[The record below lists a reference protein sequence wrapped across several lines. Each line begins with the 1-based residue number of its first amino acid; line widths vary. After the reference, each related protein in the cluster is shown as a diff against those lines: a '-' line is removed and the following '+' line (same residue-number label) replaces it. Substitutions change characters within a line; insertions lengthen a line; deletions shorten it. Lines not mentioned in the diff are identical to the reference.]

1 MNFYSRHIGD
11 YLKDTAHLSLLEH
24 GIYARLMDVY
34 YTREAGIPESQA
46 ARLIGARTPEEVAAV
61 HAVLAEFFQ
70 LVDGVWVQERCEQ
83 EISAYADKC
92 AKAKDSAR
100 SSWSSRGKQSE
111 RNADAMQPHSERIAD
126 AERTHSERNAKA
138 LHTQSQSHTQCS
150 VPNGTGVPPEP
161 GEQIF
166 GLGVP
171 LLTAANVTER
181 NARSMLGLMRKT
193 HGDAAVLDALQRCA
207 EAKPLEP
214 VAWLQAALKRAPPR
228 SAESARDRAA
238 RERMEA
244 FAPSAAVKVGKVA
257 EVIDVVAR
265 RLG

>member
-34 YTREAGIPESQA
+34 YTRESGIPESQA
-46 ARLIGARTPEEVAAV
+46 ARLIGARAPEEVAAV
-61 HAVLAEFFQ
+61 QAVLAEFFK

-83 EISAYADKC
+83 EISAYAEKC
-92 AKAKDSAR
+92 AKAKSAAQ
-100 SSWSSRGKQSE
+100 SSWKSRSKQSE
-111 RNADAMQPHSERIAD
+111 GEAD
-126 AERTHSERNAKA
+126 AERTHSERKADAK
-138 LHTQSQSHTQCS
+138 HTQSQSQSQETNTS

-207 EAKPLEP
+207 ETRPIEP
-214 VAWLQAALKRAPPR
+214 VAWLQAALKRNPAR
-228 SAESARDRAA
+228 SGESARDRAA